1 MAAGYRGTFVIS
13 VEQTET
19 DGIVAAPPA
28 AIAIG
33 SVWCWR
39 GEALRV
45 DGPAR
50 VLALAGA
57 AGEAEVRRRAARVV
71 ARLIGPAALT
81 RRLHPEEAEPPAGG
95 AGFAV
100 TDGLALYRLMP
111 LDPAGRLLAVMGA
124 LPPGGVDLAV
134 VAARPG
140 RPVPDAA
147 IPGGIICFT
156 PGTRIATPEGLRA
169 VENIRP
175 GDRITTRDNGPQE
188 VLWTGARRMSG
199 ARLNA
204 LPAFRPVRIGAGAL
218 GARTHGRGA
227 PEADLI
233 VSPDH
238 RILLAG
244 AAARALFG
252 EEEVLVAARDL
263 IDGQQVRAEA
273 GLREVT
279 YIHLLTARHEVIC
292 ANGRPAETFHPA
304 AADPEALDPADGAAL
319 HALFDGLAADPFRYG
334 DFARRSLSAPEA
346 AILRHR
352 AA

>member
-19 DGIVAAPPA
+19 DGIVAAPPPV
-28 AIAIG
+28 IDVG
-33 SVWCWR
+33 STWCWR

-50 VLALAGA
+50 VLALDGA
-57 AGEAEVRRRAARVV
+57 AGEAELRQRAARVV
-71 ARLIGPAALT
+71 ARLIGPAAQGRRCLT
-81 RRLHPEEAEPPAGG
+81 AVTEPTAGG

-100 TDGLALYRLMP
+100 TDGLALYRLTP
-111 LDPAGRLLAVMGA
+111 LDPAGRLLAVIGA
-124 LPPGGVDLAV
+124 LPPLGVDLAV
-134 VAARPG
+134 VAARLD
-140 RPVPDAA
+140 RAA
-147 IPGGIICFT
+147 PEAAAPGGVICFT
-156 PGTRIATPEGLRA
+156 PGTRIATPEGLRP
-169 VENIRP
+169 VEAIRP
-175 GDRITTRDNGPQE
+175 GDRVSTRDNGPQE

-199 ARLNA
+199 ARLHAMPA
-204 LPAFRPVRIGAGAL
+204 LRPVRIGAGAP
-218 GARTHGRGA
+218 GRGRSQG
-227 PEADLI
+227 DLI

-238 RILLAG
+238 RILVAG

-252 EEEVLVAARDL
+252 EDEVLAAARDL
-263 IDGQQVRAEA
+263 VDGRHVRIET

-279 YIHLLTARHEVIC
+279 YVHLLTARHEVIC

-304 AADPEALDPADGAAL
+304 AADPAALDPADRAAL
-319 HALFDGLAADPFRYG
+319 HALVEGLAADPFRYG
-334 DFARRSLSAPEA
+334 GFARRSLSAPEA